1 MEKIWTTL
9 YEAAKGVLNPRQI
22 SPWMEAGGVGA
33 AVESASGKIYVGV
46 CVDTACT
53 LGICAE
59 RNAIFNMITNGE
71 SAVRRVVAVNR
82 EGKVIPPCGA
92 CREMMTQLMPDN
104 YRDVQVMLDYETCR
118 VVSLGELTPDWWI

>member
-1 MEKIWTTL
+1 MDKLWTTL

-71 SAVRRVVAVNR
+71 SAVRRVIAVNG
-82 EGKVIPPCGA
+82 EGKAIPPCGA

>member
-1 MEKIWTTL
+1 MDKLWTTL

-22 SPWMEAGGVGA
+22 SPWMEAGGVSA
-33 AVESASGKIYVGV
+33 AVESVSGKIYVGV

-71 SAVRRVVAVNR
+71 SAVRRVIAVNG
-82 EGKVIPPCGA
+82 EGKAIPPCGA